1 MQRTCTGARS
11 CVLSHDSTAILML
24 RDRGGRTSLANTSFR
39 SAKSNSVG
47 LNCRGEGTFS
57 VKGRPLD
64 VTRVVLVRAMLQ
76 VTAVCSYAPGTHLH
90 AVEGEHVDVLWKV
103 LALLRTNARLGPRAG
118 HPAAEATVAAQTKRH
133 THTHIHTH
141 ARTHAYVRSP
151 FSVHVPAAA
160 PLQVGPL
167 DAPCAQERL
176 SCIAKHLRALLDAI
190 GGAHDVHEGL
200 VRLST
205 QQHSHTA
212 TTDDVRQQPN
222 GLMQARV

>member
-133 THTHIHTH
+133 THTHTHT
-141 ARTHAYVRSP
+141 RTHTRICQKSFQRARACRCTPS
-151 FSVHVPAAA
+151 SRASGCSMCARAAI
-160 PLQVGPL
+160 LH
-167 DAPCAQERL
+167 CE
-176 SCIAKHLRALLDAI
+176 AL
-190 GGAHDVHEGL
+190 
-200 VRLST
+200 T
-205 QQHSHTA
+205 CTA
-212 TTDDVRQQPN
+212 RRHRGCP
-222 GLMQARV
+222 